1 MLIQIGIAIIE
12 CFIFCDFIFL
22 GMLYKLEFPMYFYC
36 GILNVGEGIEYFL
49 GEKKI
54 MYAVVVTNERAS
66 DLAGKSGF
74 VKSKISSRSL
84 AKGTGHI
91 TLPELGRQH
100 LLTWQNSPST
110 PAGGLGRSTLTLLEL
125 TPSWPQAVGLKN
137 CSSQVVYHPPK
148 PRHHTP

>member
-1 MLIQIGIAIIE
+1 ML
-12 CFIFCDFIFL
+12 L
-22 GMLYKLEFPMYFYC
+22 
-36 GILNVGEGIEYFL
+36 
-49 GEKKI
+49 
-54 MYAVVVTNERAS
+54 VVTNERAS

-91 TLPELGRQH
+91 TLPELGRQR

-110 PAGGLGRSTLTLLEL
+110 PAGGLGGSTLTLLEL